1 MSGSSKIIRSIC
13 LFQKTVSSTSVGRL
27 KDLSA
32 RLGRAGFEVQT
43 ERIVTVSKNIQTLE
57 ETVNDSNLFLGLG
70 SISLEEAQNLF
81 DSFAKSKMVSF
92 HMDLTEESITE
103 SSVDWLWQLMLNC
116 PDKMFRFSCCFSN
129 PPSAAYFPSA
139 RYEQDGFSI
148 GLQPT
153 DLAVDYQ
160 SIDEWLDAM
169 KQTWIELIVLF
180 QDMPDFLGI
189 DSSIAPM
196 GPDSGSLVGLVN
208 RLSGGFESAILS
220 ETFLKM
226 TRFIREENPKPVGLC
241 GLMLPCLEDFLLADL
256 YEAGQFPLERN
267 LFLSLH
273 SGLGIDTYPIG
284 IDENKQSVLNILKLV
299 QGLSHKYHKP
309 LSIRFVSDG
318 KAKIGEKTDLRSPYL
333 KDVVVRAL

>member
-1 MSGSSKIIRSIC
+1 MSGSSKIVRSIC
-13 LFQKTVSSTSVGRL
+13 LFQKTVDSSSVERL

-43 ERIVTVSKNIQTLE
+43 ERIVTVSQDISALE
-57 ETVNDSNLFLGLG
+57 KTVNDPNLFLGLG
-70 SISLEEAQNLF
+70 SITLDKAKNLF
-81 DSFAKSKMVSF
+81 DSFAASRMVSF
-92 HMDLTEESITE
+92 HMDLTDEPITDAH
-103 SSVDWLWQLMLNC
+103 VDWLWQLIMNC
-116 PDKMFRFSCCFSN
+116 PERMFRFSYCFSN

-153 DLAVDYQ
+153 DLAAACQ
-160 SIDEWLDAM
+160 SIDQWLDAM
-169 KQTWIELIVLF
+169 KRTWIELTALF

-196 GPDSGSLVGLVN
+196 GPDSGSLVGHLN
-208 RLSGGFESAILS
+208 RLCDGFESSILS
-220 ETFLKM
+220 DTFLKM

-273 SGLGIDTYPIG
+273 SGLGIDTYPMG
-284 IDENKQSVLNILKLV
+284 IDENKESVLNILKLV

-309 LSIRFVSDG
+309 LSIRFISDG